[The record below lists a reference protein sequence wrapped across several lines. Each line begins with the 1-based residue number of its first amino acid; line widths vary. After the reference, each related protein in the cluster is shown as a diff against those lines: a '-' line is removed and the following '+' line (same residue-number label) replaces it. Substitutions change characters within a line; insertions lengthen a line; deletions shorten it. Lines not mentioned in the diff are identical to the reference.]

1 MIDKF
6 LFGAYPYLALAIFLI
21 GSWVRFDHEQY
32 SWKADST
39 QFLSKAGMRLASNFF
54 HIGILAIFFGHAA
67 GLLLPHELFLN
78 LGVSDLQHQWTAI
91 LAGSVFGSLAF
102 IGGIILWFRRLT
114 NKRVRAAGRGRDLF
128 ILTWIMLTLTLGLS
142 TIPTSIHHAEGGD
155 ASTMIA
161 LAEWV
166 QSMLYFRPDPSL
178 LDGVNTVYKMHIV
191 AGLTMFLLFPFT
203 RLVHIWSAPIGYIGR
218 AYQIVRARRRAA

>member
-39 QFLSKAGMRLASNFF
+39 QFLSRSGMRFASNFF

-67 GLLLPHELFLN
+67 GLLLPHSVFLS
-78 LGVSDLQHQWTAI
+78 LGVSDLQHQWVAI
-91 LAGSVFGSLAF
+91 LAGGIFGSFAF
-102 IGGIILWFRRLT
+102 LGGLFLLMRRLT
-114 NKRVRAAGRGRDLF
+114 NNRVRSAGRGRDLL
-128 ILTWIMLTLTLGLS
+128 ILFWIMMVLSLGLS
-142 TIPTSIHHAEGGD
+142 TIPTSIHHAENGD

-166 QSMLYFRPDPSL
+166 QSMLYFHPDPSL
-178 LDGVNTVYKMHIV
+178 LDGVGKVYKMHIV
-191 AGLTMFLLFPFT
+191 AGITMFLLFPFT
-203 RLVHIWSAPIGYIGR
+203 RLVHIWSAPIGYLGR
-218 AYQIVRARRRAA
+218 AYQIVRARRRTA

>member
-39 QFLSKAGMRLASNFF
+39 QFLSKSGMRVASNFF

-67 GLLLPHELFLN
+67 GLLLPHGLFLS
-78 LGVSDLQHQWTAI
+78 LGVSDLQHQWVAI
-91 LAGSVFGSLAF
+91 LAGTVFGGLAF
-102 IGGIILWFRRLT
+102 IGGIILLMRRMT
-114 NKRVRAAGRGRDLF
+114 NQRVRAAGRGRDLF

-142 TIPTSIHHAEGGD
+142 TIPTSIHHADQGD

-178 LDGVNTVYKMHIV
+178 LDGVSTVYKMHIF

-218 AYQIVRARRRAA
+218 AYQIVRAKRRTA